1 MIKGVNKMSNK
12 IAKLLELPKLV
23 KADNPALSVARVL
36 LKCSDV
42 IYWMIR
48 HHLMKQEYFQF
59 HFTTK
64 SKHEKLMYVTD
75 WEVINVLAHKFNSPE
90 SCAILED
97 KTRFNEYFSEYIRR
111 DFALIN
117 HANRDTFLEFSK
129 KHGSF
134 FVKPLNLSGGTGIIK
149 MEIEGN
155 NGSDIYDQLIAS
167 YKQFCVEE
175 ILVQH
180 YDMALL
186 NPDTVNTI
194 RVITMRDQSGHISI
208 PMANIR
214 IGRTGQCV
222 DNFCAGGMTAA
233 IDLKN
238 GCVSS
243 LAFDKEN
250 KEYRIHP
257 DSHVQILGFQ
267 IPEWEEVKHTAIAAS
282 KKLPKAR
289 YIGWDITILEDGRV
303 AIIEGN
309 HRPEARIHQIA
320 LGRGLRSI
328 YRKNLGDF

>member
-1 MIKGVNKMSNK
+1 MSNK

-23 KADNPALSVARVL
+23 KADNPSLSVGGIL

-48 HHLMKQEYFQF
+48 YHLMKQEYFQF

-64 SKHEKLMYVTD
+64 SKQEKLMYVTD

-97 KTRFNEYFSEYIRR
+97 KTRFNEYFSDYIGR
-111 DFALIN
+111 DYALITSSN
-117 HANRDTFLEFSK
+117 KEIFFEFTK
-129 KHGSF
+129 KHSSF

-149 MEIEGN
+149 MDIEGKN
-155 NGSDIYDQLIAS
+155 TSEVYDQLIDL
-167 YKQFCVEE
+167 YNQFCIEE

-180 YDMALL
+180 HDMAKL

-194 RVITMRDQSGHISI
+194 RVITMRDKSGKIYI

-214 IGRTGQCV
+214 IGRSRQCV

-238 GCVSS
+238 GCVTSA
-243 LAFDKEN
+243 AFDKMN
-250 KEYRIHP
+250 KKYDIHP
-257 DSHVQILGFQ
+257 DTHESILEFR
-267 IPEWEEVKHTAIAAS
+267 IPMWDKIKETAISAS
-282 KKLPKAR
+282 KKIPNAR
-289 YIGWDITILEDGRV
+289 YIGWDITVLKDNRI

-320 LGRGLRSI
+320 LGTGLRKV
-328 YRKNLGDF
+328 YREYLGEF